1 MSYLLPLVHQ
11 LREPRNKKGFRAV
24 IVAPTRELASQIFRE
39 CEKLCEPRQGPLI
52 TDGWNSNSSKWIY
65 HCVGL
70 SKSFIMI
77 KSLKISRNFYKW
89 IIY

>member
-39 CEKLCEPRQGPLI
+39 CEKLCEPRHGLLYR
-52 TDGWNSNSSKWIY
+52 DG
-65 HCVGL
+65 
-70 SKSFIMI
+70 
-77 KSLKISRNFYKW
+77 RNTQFCQFQLGEDFKL
-89 IIY
+89 